1 MFPKDKLFNILRKK
15 YGVLIVTAPGNN
27 KNNNKSRNR
36 KKFGKFIHTRASVLS
51 SSAKTPT
58 WSAKAL
64 NTISDNIVTRAPSLV
79 C

>member
-36 KKFGKFIHTRASVLS
+36 KKIWQIHTYKGKRVVVLRKDS
-51 SSAKTPT
+51 HLERQGA
-58 WSAKAL
+58 
-64 NTISDNIVTRAPSLV
+64 
-79 C
+79 